1 MGVAHGASDAV
12 HLLPPHV
19 YLQLLLGWGEYGLP
33 GGTGC
38 ATVALSH
45 IAATAAILG
54 TRFVHPRLFASAS
67 PRKVWCEGKKLADLF
82 SSGHGK
88 IQPPLA
94 NLEMSRHRELIYTM

>member
-19 YLQLLLGWGEYGLP
+19 YLQLLLGWGEHGLP

-54 TRFVHPRLFASAS
+54 TRLVHPRLFASAS
-67 PRKVWCEGKKLADLF
+67 PRKVGVKAKSWLAFFQEVTAKF
-82 SSGHGK
+82 SRRF
-88 IQPPLA
+88 L
-94 NLEMSRHRELIYTM
+94 LEMSRHRELIYTM

>member
-19 YLQLLLGWGEYGLP
+19 YLQLLLGWGEHGLP

-54 TRFVHPRLFASAS
+54 TRLVH
-67 PRKVWCEGKKLADLF
+67 
-82 SSGHGK
+82 SSTVCVGE
-88 IQPPLA
+88 PA
-94 NLEMSRHRELIYTM
+94 ESVV

>member
-19 YLQLLLGWGEYGLP
+19 YLQLLLGWGEHGLP

-54 TRFVHPRLFASAS
+54 TRLVHPRLFASAS
-67 PRKVWCEGKKLADLF
+67 PRKVGVKAKSWLTFL
-82 SSGHGK
+82 
-88 IQPPLA
+88 
-94 NLEMSRHRELIYTM
+94 

>member
-19 YLQLLLGWGEYGLP
+19 YLQLLLGWGEHGLP

-45 IAATAAILG
+45 IAAIAVFLIGMAVGGHNISH
-54 TRFVHPRLFASAS
+54 RFLAGRCASCATVDKS
-67 PRKVWCEGKKLADLF
+67 VV
-82 SSGHGK
+82 
-88 IQPPLA
+88 
-94 NLEMSRHRELIYTM
+94 